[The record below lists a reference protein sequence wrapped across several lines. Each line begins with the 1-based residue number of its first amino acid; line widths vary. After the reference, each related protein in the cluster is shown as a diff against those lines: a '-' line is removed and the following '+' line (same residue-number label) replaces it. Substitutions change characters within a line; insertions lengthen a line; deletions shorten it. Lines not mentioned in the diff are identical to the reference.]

1 MDLETNDLFPVQL
14 LNPTSYPVR
23 ALVWVD
29 EDTGH
34 STFRVLK
41 QFEKYATQINKLT
54 YEHLRRDPKIQVI
67 VDK

>member
-1 MDLETNDLFPVQL
+1 MELEQNDLFPVQL
-14 LNPTSYPVR
+14 LNPTSYPIR

-29 EDTGH
+29 EDTGE

-41 QFEKYATQINKLT
+41 QFEKYSTQINRLT

-67 VDK
+67 VDN